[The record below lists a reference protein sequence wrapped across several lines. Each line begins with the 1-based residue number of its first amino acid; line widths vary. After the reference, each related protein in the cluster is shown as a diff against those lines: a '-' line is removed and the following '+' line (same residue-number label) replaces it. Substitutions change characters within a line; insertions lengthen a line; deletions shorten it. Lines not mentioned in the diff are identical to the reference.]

1 VPFRFI
7 HTADI
12 HLDSPLR
19 SLALRDPALAELIGS
34 ASRTAFRR
42 TIDLCLTEKVEALVI
57 AGDLYDGDQTSM
69 KTARF
74 LAAELARLDAAGIR
88 CFIIRGNHD
97 ALSKITRELVMPP
110 SVTLFGDK
118 ASTVLWER
126 PGRAVAL
133 HGISFAKP
141 QAPDSLL
148 DRFPAPVAGAL
159 NIGLMHTSLAGAPGH
174 DRYAPCALSDL
185 QDSGY
190 DYWALGH
197 VHIRALYPAPG
208 PGKATVLMPGI
219 PQGRDIGEAGAKS
232 VSLVT
237 LYDDGR
243 AEVAEH
249 VVAPARFERLDIDA
263 RDAGDWRALHPLLA
277 QSLRDARRNLPAE
290 QLVIRPMIRTG
301 AALHA
306 LLQRDGDLLLAE
318 AMTVAEEIGSL
329 WIDKVELLA
338 PLGTPAAPAPGAI
351 ADLAALIATEILTD
365 PGVLHR
371 AEAAMEELHRA
382 LPPELRR
389 SADPDPAA
397 RAARQAALMQ
407 AGAEEVLAH
416 LQGTATRTEEI

>member
-1 VPFRFI
+1 
-7 HTADI
+7 
-12 HLDSPLR
+12 
-19 SLALRDPALAELIGS
+19 
-34 ASRTAFRR
+34 
-42 TIDLCLTEKVEALVI
+42 
-57 AGDLYDGDQTSM
+57 
-69 KTARF
+69 
-74 LAAELARLDAAGIR
+74 
-88 CFIIRGNHD
+88 
-97 ALSKITRELVMPP
+97 
-110 SVTLFGDK
+110 
-118 ASTVLWER
+118 
-126 PGRAVAL
+126 
-133 HGISFAKP
+133 
-141 QAPDSLL
+141 
-148 DRFPAPVAGAL
+148 
-159 NIGLMHTSLAGAPGH
+159 
-174 DRYAPCALSDL
+174 
-185 QDSGY
+185 
-190 DYWALGH
+190 
-197 VHIRALYPAPG
+197 
-208 PGKATVLMPGI
+208 
-219 PQGRDIGEAGAKS
+219 
-232 VSLVT
+232 